1 MSDDFDW
8 KKIAVAAG
16 KVVAGVGKVAAGATG
31 GPAAAQ
37 GVADAETGI
46 YGALD
51 GFGVKVPGAAD
62 AGPAAKETPQVTPTA
77 KDVSPKAAPATSAMS
92 PPAPRVTPGLAAPSL
107 VATPPGTAAL
117 DMQTLA
123 PERTPGSL
131 PIRTEVTPSVAVQPQ
146 NVSQDMSPA
155 VLPDVTP
162 NVTLRREPSRLDSF
176 ERGGRQAMSWPTPS
190 QSVVALDR
198 VERFDREATRRKPL
212 PAAPPAP
219 TAQEQESQ
227 ALVAVLVS
235 SGWSVEQAQLIERG
249 RSAESLRLLGPQRAG
264 RRLPTVA
271 GESLPMHGARQ
282 VARLGTL
289 SGGQVTRLG
298 ASKPWLRVFAAYRAM
313 GTNERQIFA
322 TEALR
327 NIDQTRL
334 QSTTLPVDIQ
344 LPQEPFSNNPQGLL
358 ERFQALSDDEKWL
371 IRKAIDE
378 SEQDFT
384 LQSATGG

>member
-46 YGALD
+46 YGTLD

-92 PPAPRVTPGLAAPSL
+92 PPAPGVTPGLAAPSL

-131 PIRTEVTPSVAVQPQ
+131 PIRTEVTPSVSVQPQ
-146 NVSQDMSPA
+146 KVSQDMSPA
-155 VLPDVTP
+155 VPP
-162 NVTLRREPSRLDSF
+162 NAPSRREPSRLDSF
-176 ERGGRQAMSWPTPS
+176 ERGGRLMALAPTPPP
-190 QSVVALDR
+190 R
-198 VERFDREATRRKPL
+198 VGSFHRVDQFDREATRSRPL

-219 TAQEQESQ
+219 TPQEQESQ
-227 ALVAVLVS
+227 ALVAVLVAA
-235 SGWSVEQAQLIERG
+235 GWSTAEAQLIERG
-249 RSAESLRLLGPQRAG
+249 RSTESLRLIGPIVEDSEVRVSAVPIEKVTAQLVKEVPGRVKVNGTSAPWLLVFSRLWHLPSSERFAAEDSLLAGLSDNDPQLLTAREQLPEYVTLASTSPVSSAELQRDVG
-264 RRLPTVA
+264 RLSTDQLWLLRAAVA
-271 GESLPMHGARQ
+271 G
-282 VARLGTL
+282 
-289 SGGQVTRLG
+289 
-298 ASKPWLRVFAAYRAM
+298 SK
-313 GTNERQIFA
+313 Q
-322 TEALR
+322 
-327 NIDQTRL
+327 
-334 QSTTLPVDIQ
+334 
-344 LPQEPFSNNPQGLL
+344 
-358 ERFQALSDDEKWL
+358 
-371 IRKAIDE
+371 
-378 SEQDFT
+378 
-384 LQSATGG
+384 TGGK